1 MTNLEK
7 IERLQ
12 KLYKEAADMVQ
23 YCKMRI
29 ATNTH
34 EWSTENTL
42 AEFTKDA
49 AALKYALKG
58 IQLMQDLVNDASDEG
73 GDYGF

>member
-12 KLYKEAADMVQ
+12 KLYKEAADMVKD
-23 YCKMRI
+23 CEMRI

-34 EWSTENTL
+34 EWSTENAL
-42 AEFTKDA
+42 DEFKKDA

-58 IQLMQDLVNDASDEG
+58 IKLMQDLVNDEG
-73 GDYGF
+73 GQDGN

>member
-7 IERLQ
+7 IERI
-12 KLYKEAADMVQ
+12 KTLYKEAADMVI
-23 YCKMRI
+23 YCEDKI
-29 ATNTH
+29 ATNNE
-34 EWSTENTL
+34 EWSTKYSLE
-42 AEFTKDA
+42 AFKKDA

-58 IQLMQDLVNDASDEG
+58 IQLMQDLVNEEG

>member
-7 IERLQ
+7 IERI
-12 KLYKEAADMVQ
+12 KALYKEAADMVV
-23 YCKMRI
+23 YCEDKI

-58 IQLMQDLVNDASDEG
+58 IQLMQDLVNDEG
-73 GDYGF
+73 GQDGN